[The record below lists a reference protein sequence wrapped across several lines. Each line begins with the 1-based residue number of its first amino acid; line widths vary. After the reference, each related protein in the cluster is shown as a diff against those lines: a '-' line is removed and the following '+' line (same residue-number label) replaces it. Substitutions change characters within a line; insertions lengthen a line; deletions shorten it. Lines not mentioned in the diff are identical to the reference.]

1 MIKLKNVI
9 FTQFTYLQ
17 KQPLLKFISYICFV
31 FIFTTL
37 FPAVGSSFD
46 KPLAEFSKGEN
57 SPHILKSDNFSL
69 NARNV
74 KVLKSQG
81 DTLWM
86 GTSMGVIKYDTT
98 SIDDYTVYDNRNTLL
113 SNGIFS
119 ISIGPNDKVWFGTY
133 GGGLSILAAGEWVN
147 INTPQGLNDAFVYDL
162 KFTSASMWVA
172 TWSGVNRVQ
181 GDPLIQDSW
190 TSFTIENT
198 DGGLIDDW
206 VYAIEI
212 GDNNN
217 IWFGTEGGLSLFNG
231 KQWKNWNHKNG
242 LGASY
247 EIVKHDN
254 RLATDSFK
262 GSHHSNQVIN
272 LPNTENVSYRP
283 NYIVSMC
290 LDQSNRLW
298 IGTWG
303 GGLSMFDPETQV
315 FRNYTVKH
323 GLPGNYILAIKE
335 GSDGN
340 LWIGSNKG
348 LSKFDGTTF
357 LNYSQTNGLIS
368 DYVFSIEFD
377 NDSFLWVGG
386 HHGMTRL
393 KIDVKSG
400 HLSRLDSK

>member
-1 MIKLKNVI
+1 MIEFKTVMLS
-9 FTQFTYLQ
+9 QFTYFQ
-17 KQPLLKFISYICFV
+17 KQLLLRLIPIIFCL
-31 FIFTTL
+31 FIFTIL
-37 FPAVGSSFD
+37 FPAEGNPFD
-46 KPLAEFSKGEN
+46 KPLAKDSKGEN
-57 SPHILKSDNFSL
+57 SPHILKSDKFSL

-81 DTLWM
+81 NFLWM

-98 SIDDYTVYDNRNTLL
+98 SIKNYVVYDNRNALL

-119 ISIGPNDKVWFGTY
+119 ITVAPNNQIWLGTY
-133 GGGLSILAAGEWVN
+133 GGGLSFIDDKEWIN
-147 INTPQGLNDAFVYDL
+147 INTPQGLNDAFVYDV
-162 KFTSASMWVA
+162 KFNNNAMWIA
-172 TWSGVNRVQ
+172 TWSGVNKVE
-181 GDPLIQDSW
+181 GSLLIRDSW
-190 TSFTIENT
+190 TSFTVENT
-198 DGGLIDDW
+198 NGGLIDNW

-212 GDNNN
+212 GENNN

-231 KQWKNWNHKNG
+231 KKWKHWNHTNG
-242 LGASY
+242 LGASQ
-247 EIVKHDN
+247 ELVIHDN
-254 RLATDSFK
+254 QFTTDSFT
-262 GSHHSNQVIN
+262 GSHHSDQVIN

-283 NYIVSMC
+283 NYIVSMH
-290 LDQSNRLW
+290 LDQFNRLW

-303 GGLSMFDPETQV
+303 GGISMFDPETQI
-315 FRNYTVKH
+315 FRNYTVKD
-323 GLPGNYILAIKE
+323 GLPGNYVLAVTE
-335 GSDGN
+335 GPHGN

-348 LSKFDGTTF
+348 LSKFDGATF

-377 NDSFLWVGG
+377 KDSFLWVGG